1 MPPHDEGDAGADEG
15 VLDDEREEVGGA
27 LQQDLPQQ
35 VLVVAKAESLLKFDR
50 SITSHCFAQ
59 GLKLNFKAICTCAFS

>member
-50 SITSHCFAQ
+50 SITSQCFAQ
-59 GLKLNFKAICTCAFS
+59 GL